1 MSAANSKKSPKAP
14 KRETYEATVMLRITS
29 EFTERL
35 DRAADLL
42 ATKERAFGRARKVG
56 RATVVY
62 EAMVLGLPLLEKDVS
77 VKKGVT
83 DDAAE

>member
-1 MSAANSKKSPKAP
+1 MSAAAKKSKPA

-62 EAMVLGLPLLEKDVS
+62 EAMVLGLPLLEKDVAS
-77 VKKGVT
+77 KKENA